1 MAFLSTAIR
10 LACHLIIIARL
21 KARTLMRPFFN
32 PLLLNTVPSRIL
44 TFISWDHPYL
54 TPLFIHFQEYITY
67 YIFWSKFLLVEM
79 IPYIT
84 IIVLN
89 SMILGKIWKST
100 QFRKRFVVSE
110 GRKCRDIR
118 TMIPEHHTHGSLNI
132 VGSL

>member
-1 MAFLSTAIR
+1 MNFHILAKKNFGPGIAYNNFTTVCLGADSARFDAAIGMKR
-10 LACHLIIIARL
+10 IHSSILPTYV
-21 KARTLMRPFFN
+21 TL
-32 PLLLNTVPSRIL
+32 
-44 TFISWDHPYL
+44 
-54 TPLFIHFQEYITY
+54 LFTHFQEYITY

-110 GRKCRDIR
+110 GSKCRDIR
-118 TMIPEHHTHGSLNI
+118 NEIPEHHTLMGHWQS
-132 VGSL
+132 V